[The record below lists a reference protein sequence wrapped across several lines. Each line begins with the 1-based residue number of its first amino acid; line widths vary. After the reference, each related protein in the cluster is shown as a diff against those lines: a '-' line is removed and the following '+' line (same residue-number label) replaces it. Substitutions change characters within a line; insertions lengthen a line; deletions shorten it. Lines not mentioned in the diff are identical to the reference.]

1 MLLSI
6 RIKNYKTF
14 KNEIEM
20 SFMADMRIKRF
31 VSNTIEVN
39 NHNVLKTAGI
49 YGPNNT
55 GKSCLIE
62 ALYSLRLVM
71 LNQNSIEFY
80 NSFYDNHITEF
91 EVVYEINSNIYR
103 YIVHYDSSNLEY
115 VYEKLEKVINNDY
128 NNFTYEKVFSRSKD
142 KIDINAL
149 NINRVPISL
158 LNNKI
163 PIFMMLSLKDTKLE
177 EVQRDYISFANS
189 IKMINMELPIEIN
202 KTLSLLQK
210 DPKANRFI
218 TSFAKNCDLNIQDF
232 GYSSDV
238 VSDVDISKKVSKY
251 FNDDIA
257 VKEILKIWSKHHN
270 HVVPSVLFDSVG
282 TRKIIALAGYIYDLI
297 TNGGVLLIDEL
308 DSSLHHTIIRAII
321 ALFNNMLNEKAQ
333 LVFSTHDALTMD
345 LRKLFRKDQIFLT
358 DIDDNGDNVLIH
370 LSEKFTARDENG
382 IRGNE
387 DITEYYLKGRFG
399 GVPSPDLFDSIYEV
413 LKDE

>member
-6 RIKNYKTF
+6 KIKNYKTF

-31 VSNTIEVN
+31 ASNTIDIN
-39 NHNVLKTAGI
+39 NHNILKVSGI

-62 ALYSLRLVM
+62 ALYSLRMIM
-71 LNQNSIEFY
+71 LNKNTIEFY

-91 EVVYEINSNIYR
+91 EVLYEINNNIYR
-103 YIVHYDSSNLEY
+103 YIVHYDSFNLEY
-115 VYEKLEKVINNDY
+115 VYEKLDKVINNDY
-128 NNFTYEKVFSRSKD
+128 DNFTYEKIFSRSKD
-142 KIDINAL
+142 KIDINLL
-149 NINRVPISL
+149 NFNRIPISL
-158 LNNKI
+158 LNNSI
-163 PIFMMLSLKDTKLE
+163 PIFMMLSLEGTKLGE
-177 EVQRDYISFANS
+177 AQRDYIDFANS
-189 IKMINMELPIEIN
+189 IKMINMELPIAIN
-202 KTLSLLQK
+202 KTIALLQK

-251 FNDDIA
+251 FNDDISS
-257 VKEILKIWSKHHN
+257 KEMLKIWSKHHD

-282 TRKIIALAGYIYDLI
+282 TRKIIALAGYIYDSI

-321 ALFNNMLNEKAQ
+321 ALFNNLLNEKAQ
-333 LVFSTHDALTMD
+333 LIFSTHDALTMD
-345 LRKLFRKDQIFLT
+345 LRKLFRKDQIYLT
-358 DIDDNGDNVLIH
+358 DIDKNGDNVLIH
-370 LSEKFTARDENG
+370 LSEKFTAREENG

-387 DITEYYLKGRFG
+387 NITEYYLKGRFG
-399 GVPSPDLFDSIYEV
+399 GVPSPDLFESLCKV